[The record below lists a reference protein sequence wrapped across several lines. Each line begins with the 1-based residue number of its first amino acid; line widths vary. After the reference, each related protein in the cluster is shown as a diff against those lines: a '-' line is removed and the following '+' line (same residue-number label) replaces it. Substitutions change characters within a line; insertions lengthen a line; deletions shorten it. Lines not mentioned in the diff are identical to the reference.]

1 MTEGNPPSAAPSAKS
16 KKNKKKAAKVKSE
29 SKTDEHPEDAPADLD
44 DLVNEPHDTNANLT
58 QEPQPNGT
66 GPKPIDDSLA
76 DQSANTEDP
85 VTTTDAPSGT
95 DALTNPASDGTEPKD
110 RFDAL
115 VRDRD
120 SLRAEVADMRKS
132 LEEIQSKHTADME
145 ALQHKLDDSESKKEQ
160 AETQF
165 QKLLERVNT
174 IKSQLGERLKEDAE
188 ELALARSQIEDL
200 EDENNNLKDQLD
212 SKSTQLLELSSDS
225 AEKDKELSTLRDR
238 TNLSQQNWLKEKEE
252 LLEQESYLQS
262 EFEQAKEA
270 MHNWEVLAMEERSIR
285 ENLNE
290 KVGDLEEQLSSLRD
304 AYERA
309 TDERDTQ
316 RSTVDGLQRALQE
329 IQLARKQELRELVES
344 SDAQL
349 EDLRRSLREAQKQ
362 AADAENGLRSAQ
374 EEIERVRPFEKEVK
388 EKNLLI
394 GKLRHEAVTLNDHLT
409 KALRFLKKGKP
420 EDNVD
425 RHIVT
430 NHLLHF
436 LALDRSDPKKFQI
449 LQLIAALLGWND
461 EQREQA
467 GLARP
472 GTSSMPGKLRIP
484 GIPLRT
490 PSTPNLAT
498 EFMDNGASS
507 KETLAELWS
516 NFLEQEAERPFGP
529 HRIDISFLC
538 MPHFTSY
545 LRTFSASSRPLLRG
559 IHSFTMAPAAFRPI
573 VISGPSGTGKSTLLK
588 RLFEEYPDTFGFSIS
603 ETTRSPR
610 PGEQDGR
617 EYNFVTKEAFL
628 DLVAKNG
635 FIEHAQFGGNFYGT
649 SVQAVKNIAEKKRIC
664 ILDIEMEGVK
674 QVKRTD
680 LQARFLFLA
689 PPSLEVLEQRL
700 RGRGTE
706 TEESLQKRL
715 AQARNELEYA
725 KQPGAHDKI
734 VVNDDLEKAYI
745 ELRDWVVDG
754 GKFGATQ

>member
-1 MTEGNPPSAAPSAKS
+1 MSEGNPPSATPSGKS
-16 KKNKKKAAKVKSE
+16 KKNKKKAAKAKAD
-29 SKTDEHPEDAPADLD
+29 SKTDEHPEDAPADPND
-44 DLVNEPHDTNANLT
+44 TDNEPHDANEDPIQALESNGAKPET
-58 QEPQPNGT
+58 TDRTLPDRSVNNQEPAATSDIP
-66 GPKPIDDSLA
+66 L
-76 DQSANTEDP
+76 
-85 VTTTDAPSGT
+85 GT
-95 DALTNPASDGTEPKD
+95 DGQPDPASDGTKD

-145 ALQHKLDDSESKKEQ
+145 ALQQKLEEAESKKEQ

-165 QKLLERVNT
+165 QKLVERVNT

-200 EDENNNLKDQLD
+200 EDENNNLKDELD

-225 AEKDKELSTLRDR
+225 ADKEKELSILRER

-270 MHNWEVLAMEERSIR
+270 MHNWEILAMEERSIR

-290 KVGDLEEQLSSLRD
+290 KVGDLEEQLSSLREG
-304 AYERA
+304 YERA

-316 RSTVDGLQRALQE
+316 QSTVDGLQRALQE

-349 EDLRRSLREAQKQ
+349 EELRRSLREAQKQ
-362 AADAENGLRSAQ
+362 ATDADKGLQHAQ

-430 NHLLHF
+430 NHFLHF

-472 GTSSMPGKLRIP
+472 GASSMSGKLRVP
-484 GIPLRT
+484 GTPLRT
-490 PSTPNLAT
+490 PSTPNLAA
-498 EFMDNGASS
+498 EFMDNGPSS

-516 NFLEQEAERPFGP
+516 NFLEQEAEAGNMNPSRRGSHQGP
-529 HRIDISFLC
+529 
-538 MPHFTSY
+538 P
-545 LRTFSASSRPLLRG
+545 
-559 IHSFTMAPAAFRPI
+559 
-573 VISGPSGTGKSTLLK
+573 K
-588 RLFEEYPDTFGFSIS
+588 
-603 ETTRSPR
+603 
-610 PGEQDGR
+610 
-617 EYNFVTKEAFL
+617 
-628 DLVAKNG
+628 
-635 FIEHAQFGGNFYGT
+635 
-649 SVQAVKNIAEKKRIC
+649 
-664 ILDIEMEGVK
+664 
-674 QVKRTD
+674 
-680 LQARFLFLA
+680 
-689 PPSLEVLEQRL
+689 
-700 RGRGTE
+700 
-706 TEESLQKRL
+706 
-715 AQARNELEYA
+715 
-725 KQPGAHDKI
+725 
-734 VVNDDLEKAYI
+734 
-745 ELRDWVVDG
+745 
-754 GKFGATQ
+754 

>member
-1 MTEGNPPSAAPSAKS
+1 MSEGNPPSATPSAKS
-16 KKNKKKAAKVKSE
+16 KKNKKKAAKAKAD
-29 SKTDEHPEDAPADLD
+29 SKTDEHPEDAPD
-44 DLVNEPHDTNANLT
+44 DNNDTNEPHDAN
-58 QEPQPNGT
+58 
-66 GPKPIDDSLA
+66 
-76 DQSANTEDP
+76 EDP
-85 VTTTDAPSGT
+85 IQAPESNGAKPNTIDGNLPDRSVHKEPAATSDIPSGT
-95 DALTNPASDGTEPKD
+95 NVQSDPASDGTEPKD

-132 LEEIQSKHTADME
+132 LEEIQSKHAADME
-145 ALQHKLDDSESKKEQ
+145 ALQQKLDDAETKKEE

-200 EDENNNLKDQLD
+200 EDENNNLKDELD
-212 SKSTQLLELSSDS
+212 SKSTQLVELSGES
-225 AEKDKELSTLRDR
+225 AEKEKELSTLRER

-270 MHNWEVLAMEERSIR
+270 MHNWEILAMEERSIR

-304 AYERA
+304 GYERA
-309 TDERDTQ
+309 TNERDTQ
-316 RSTVDGLQRALQE
+316 QSTVDGLQRALQE

-344 SDAQL
+344 SDSQL

-362 AADAENGLRSAQ
+362 ATDADKGLQNAL

-430 NHLLHF
+430 NHFLHF

-449 LQLIAALLGWND
+449 LQLIGALLGWND

-472 GTSSMPGKLRIP
+472 GTSNMSGKLRVP
-484 GIPLRT
+484 GTPLRT
-490 PSTPNLAT
+490 PSTPNLA

-516 NFLEQEAERPFGP
+516 NFLEQEAEVA
-529 HRIDISFLC
+529 
-538 MPHFTSY
+538 Y
-545 LRTFSASSRPLLRG
+545 
-559 IHSFTMAPAAFRPI
+559 RPI

-588 RLFEEYPDTFGFSIS
+588 RLFAEYPDTFGFSIS

-610 PGEQDGR
+610 PGEQHGR

-628 DLVAKNG
+628 DLVANNG

-680 LQARFLFLA
+680 LHARFLFLA

-715 AQARNELEYA
+715 SQARNELEYA
-725 KQPGAHDKI
+725 KQPAAHDKI
-734 VVNDDLEKAYI
+734 VVNDDLEKAYA

-754 GKFGATQ
+754 GKFGAAQ